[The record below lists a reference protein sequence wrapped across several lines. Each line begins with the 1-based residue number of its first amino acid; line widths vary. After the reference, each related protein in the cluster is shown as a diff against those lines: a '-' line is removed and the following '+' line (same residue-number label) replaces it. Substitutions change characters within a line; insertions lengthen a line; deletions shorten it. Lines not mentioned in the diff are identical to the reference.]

1 MPPQAERKPNQVEQK
16 VVDPEAELSN
26 AVRTYLKLAP
36 QCSVEKRA
44 GGIPQLAP
52 QEKQL
57 SILAHELHETLLCI
71 NLARK
76 GQHAVRDAN
85 VKSGTRKSIVEYEQL
100 ESVLRDERAQQAEL
114 DCLNYLAQKNVI
126 ELSKKVPTEADRA
139 RTRRRRAA
147 YWLVL
152 APASLLMV
160 ALRRVQRAICR
171 IPRAFA
177 AISGGGACDDVEA
190 HGSGFDPGPGI
201 EPLCGSKLVELFSI
215 FKPVSIYN
223 KPIKQELGMIENAN
237 NRLRRMEN
245 RLDLATKRVCVVN
258 ADNKK
263 VREEIHRLL
272 VERKGF
278 NIQWNRTIGKL
289 VKGKMYL
296 MDIFEIASM
305 AFSDRDECCR
315 KLEALKWKGLFQ
327 LNRDISEMQSFEG
340 ELNHLA
346 KLEEFLRVKGS
357 RRICEADEKEEIK
370 RQEEIQ
376 ACEQDIARHDAL
388 LEEIFAYAGS
398 EKVPHIINHF
408 QISEIENFSCFI
420 LLCQVLQESIILKRE
435 QEVLRQRIFDQRDLN
450 EAREEQ
456 QDKRIASM
464 TKTLEELRASTM
476 KKQEL
481 NNQADATI
489 AKVLKGIDELV
500 KLSKCDCNAL
510 LALLG
515 NHTEVTKWNVS
526 KFLRILETEVK
537 SLIQVVYGAVKPPA
551 PTPKGR
557 KGPPVPPSSRL
568 VADPRVEII
577 RPNRIEK
584 LVPYQPCAYCVEDY
598 IMNLVFETPAVPA
611 TKEYIESIFHLEDVN
626 TKFNIYTL
634 TIPAKRHPFR
644 GKKD

>member
-126 ELSKKVPTEADRA
+126 ELSKKVPTEAD
-139 RTRRRRAA
+139 
-147 YWLVL
+147 
-152 APASLLMV
+152 
-160 ALRRVQRAICR
+160 
-171 IPRAFA
+171 
-177 AISGGGACDDVEA
+177 
-190 HGSGFDPGPGI
+190 
-201 EPLCGSKLVELFSI
+201 
-215 FKPVSIYN
+215 
-223 KPIKQELGMIENAN
+223 ELGMIENAN

>member
-1 MPPQAERKPNQVEQK
+1 MPPKEERKPNQVEQK

-57 SILAHELHETLLCI
+57 NILTYELKETLLCI

-76 GQHAVRDAN
+76 GQHAIRDN
-85 VKSGTRKSIVEYEQL
+85 YVKSGTHKSIAEYEQL
-100 ESVLRDERAQQAEL
+100 ESELRDERAQQAEL

-126 ELSKKVPTEADRA
+126 ELSKKVPTEADE
-139 RTRRRRAA
+139 
-147 YWLVL
+147 L
-152 APASLLMV
+152 A
-160 ALRRVQRAICR
+160 
-171 IPRAFA
+171 
-177 AISGGGACDDVEA
+177 
-190 HGSGFDPGPGI
+190 
-201 EPLCGSKLVELFSI
+201 
-215 FKPVSIYN
+215 
-223 KPIKQELGMIENAN
+223 MIENAN

-245 RLDLATKRVCVVN
+245 RLDLATKRFCVVN
-258 ADNKK
+258 TDNRR

-272 VERKGF
+272 VERNGF

-296 MDIFEIASM
+296 MDIFEIASV
-305 AFSDRDECCR
+305 AFANRDECCR

-327 LNRDISEMQSFEG
+327 LNRDIAEMQSFEG
-340 ELNHLA
+340 DLNHLA

-357 RRICEADEKEEIK
+357 RRICEADEKEEMK
-370 RQEEIQ
+370 RLEEMQ
-376 ACEQDIARHDAL
+376 ACERDIAWHDKL
-388 LEEIFAYAGS
+388 LEEIFEYAES
-398 EKVPHIINHF
+398 DRVDSIINRF
-408 QISEIENFSCFI
+408 QIREIENFSCFI
-420 LLCQVLQESIILKRE
+420 LLCDVLQEAIM
-435 QEVLRQRIFDQRDLN
+435 LRKAVERIRQNVFDQRDQN
-450 EAREEQ
+450 EAREEK
-456 QDKRIASM
+456 QDKNIAMM
-464 TKTLEELRASTM
+464 TKQVELLRASTQR
-476 KKQEL
+476 KQDA
-481 NNQADATI
+481 NNFADATTM
-489 AKVLKGIDELV
+489 KVLKGIDDLV
-500 KLSKCDCNAL
+500 RLARCDCTPL
-510 LALLG
+510 LSLLG
-515 NHTEVTKWNVS
+515 NHKEVTKWNVS

-551 PTPKGR
+551 PTPKAR
-557 KGPPVPPSSRL
+557 KTSATSMKKL
-568 VADPRVEII
+568 VADPYVEIL

-611 TKEYIESIFHLEDVN
+611 DKEYVDYIFHLEDVN
-626 TKFNIYTL
+626 TKFEIYTL

>member
-1 MPPQAERKPNQVEQK
+1 MPPPGEKKPNQVEQK

-26 AVRTYLKLAP
+26 AVRIYLKLAP
-36 QCSVEKRA
+36 QCSVAKRA

-126 ELSKKVPTEADRA
+126 ELSKKVPTEAD
-139 RTRRRRAA
+139 
-147 YWLVL
+147 
-152 APASLLMV
+152 
-160 ALRRVQRAICR
+160 
-171 IPRAFA
+171 
-177 AISGGGACDDVEA
+177 
-190 HGSGFDPGPGI
+190 
-201 EPLCGSKLVELFSI
+201 
-215 FKPVSIYN
+215 
-223 KPIKQELGMIENAN
+223 ELGMIENAN

-245 RLDLATKRVCVVN
+245 RLDLATKRFCVVN

-272 VERKGF
+272 VERNGF

-296 MDIFEIASM
+296 MDIFEIASV
-305 AFSDRDECCR
+305 AFADRDECCR

-327 LNRDISEMQSFEG
+327 LNRDIAEMQAFEG

-376 ACEQDIARHDAL
+376 ACEQDIAKHDAL
-388 LEEIFAYAGS
+388 LDEIFDYAGC
-398 EKVPHIINHF
+398 ERVPLIINRF

-420 LLCQVLQESIILKRE
+420 LLCQVLQESIILRRE
-435 QEVLRQRIFDQRDLN
+435 QDVMKQRIFDQRDLN

-456 QDKRIASM
+456 QDKRIAKM
-464 TKTLEELRASTM
+464 TQQLAELRASTQL
-476 KKQEL
+476 KQEL

-489 AKVLKGIDELV
+489 IKVLKGIDELV
-500 KLSKCDCNAL
+500 KLARCDCTSL
-510 LALLG
+510 LSLLG

-526 KFLRILETEVK
+526 KFLKILETEVK
-537 SLIQVVYGAVKPPA
+537 TLIQVAYGAVKPPA

-557 KGPPVPPSSRL
+557 KGPAEPPATKL
-568 VADPRVEII
+568 VADPHVEIV

-611 TKEYIESIFHLEDVN
+611 TKEYVESIFHLEDIN
-626 TKFNIYTL
+626 TKFEIYTL

-644 GKKD
+644 GKQD

>member
-1 MPPQAERKPNQVEQK
+1 MPPPGEKKPNQVEQK

-26 AVRTYLKLAP
+26 AVR
-36 QCSVEKRA
+36 
-44 GGIPQLAP
+44 I
-52 QEKQL
+52 
-57 SILAHELHETLLCI
+57 
-71 NLARK
+71 LARK

-126 ELSKKVPTEADRA
+126 ELSKKVPTEAD
-139 RTRRRRAA
+139 
-147 YWLVL
+147 
-152 APASLLMV
+152 
-160 ALRRVQRAICR
+160 
-171 IPRAFA
+171 
-177 AISGGGACDDVEA
+177 
-190 HGSGFDPGPGI
+190 
-201 EPLCGSKLVELFSI
+201 
-215 FKPVSIYN
+215 
-223 KPIKQELGMIENAN
+223 ELGMIENAN

-245 RLDLATKRVCVVN
+245 RLDLATKRFCVVN

-272 VERKGF
+272 VERNGF

-296 MDIFEIASM
+296 MDIFEIASV
-305 AFSDRDECCR
+305 AFADRDECCR

-327 LNRDISEMQSFEG
+327 LNRDI
-340 ELNHLA
+340 A
-346 KLEEFLRVKGS
+346 LEEFLRVKGS

-376 ACEQDIARHDAL
+376 ACEQDIAKHDAL
-388 LEEIFAYAGS
+388 LDEIFDYAGC
-398 EKVPHIINHF
+398 ERVPLIINRF

-420 LLCQVLQESIILKRE
+420 LLCQVLQESIILRRE
-435 QEVLRQRIFDQRDLN
+435 QDVMKQRIFDQRDLN

-456 QDKRIASM
+456 QDKRIAKM
-464 TKTLEELRASTM
+464 TQQLAELRASTQL
-476 KKQEL
+476 KQEL

-489 AKVLKGIDELV
+489 IKVLKGIDELV
-500 KLSKCDCNAL
+500 KLARCDCTSL
-510 LALLG
+510 LSLLG

-526 KFLRILETEVK
+526 KFLKILETEVK
-537 SLIQVVYGAVKPPA
+537 TLIQVAYGAVKPPA

-557 KGPPVPPSSRL
+557 KGPAEPPATKL
-568 VADPRVEII
+568 VADPHVEIV

-611 TKEYIESIFHLEDVN
+611 TKEYVESIFHLEDIN
-626 TKFNIYTL
+626 TKFEIYTL

-644 GKKD
+644 GKQD

>member
-126 ELSKKVPTEADRA
+126 ELSKKVPTEAD
-139 RTRRRRAA
+139 
-147 YWLVL
+147 
-152 APASLLMV
+152 
-160 ALRRVQRAICR
+160 
-171 IPRAFA
+171 
-177 AISGGGACDDVEA
+177 
-190 HGSGFDPGPGI
+190 
-201 EPLCGSKLVELFSI
+201 
-215 FKPVSIYN
+215 
-223 KPIKQELGMIENAN
+223 ELGMIENAN

-263 VREEIHRLL
+263 
-272 VERKGF
+272 
-278 NIQWNRTIGKL
+278 
-289 VKGKMYL
+289 
-296 MDIFEIASM
+296 
-305 AFSDRDECCR
+305 
-315 KLEALKWKGLFQ
+315 
-327 LNRDISEMQSFEG
+327 EMQSFEG

-435 QEVLRQRIFDQRDLN
+435 QEVLRQRICEFFRN
-450 EAREEQ
+450 SFN
-456 QDKRIASM
+456 KI
-464 TKTLEELRASTM
+464 K
-476 KKQEL
+476 
-481 NNQADATI
+481 
-489 AKVLKGIDELV
+489 